1 MIKEMY
7 YWMMYF
13 IGKIGK
19 SEIFG
24 HNSYLLISML
34 IMFNIITVLI
44 VASYFFNTELKE
56 LGIDKPT
63 TQLIGVIFG
72 ICMVGFN
79 HFYLY
84 ENRKKICEKYD
95 KLKGGRKVA
104 GMICFWIYVV
114 LSCWLLF
121 TLGPALT

>member
-1 MIKEMY
+1 MY

-24 HNSYLLISML
+24 YNSYLLVSML
-34 IMFNIITVLI
+34 IGFNILTI
-44 VASYFFNTELKE
+44 VIVVSYFFGIRLKE
-56 LGIDKPT
+56 LGIDKQT
-63 TQLIGVIFG
+63 TQFIGITFG
-72 ICMVGFN
+72 VVMVGFN

-84 ENRKKICEKYD
+84 KNQKNICEKYD
-95 KLKGGRKVA
+95 KLKGGRRIV
-104 GMICFWIYVV
+104 GMIYFWVYVI
-114 LSCWLLF
+114 LSWWLLF